1 MSAKKTYIYRM
12 LIGKNGKINQDF
24 FMYARN
30 AKVAIA
36 YCQEVYHDKHYDF
49 HKAIKVGISHT
60 LKETSFISDFEANQ
74 LINAG
79 AKRSD
84 FYSERNME
92 PQGLSEVNNVRSDTA
107 EDLSG
112 SNTEPDE

>member
-1 MSAKKTYIYRM
+1 M
-12 LIGKNGKINQDF
+12 LIGKNGKIEQDF

-30 AKVAIA
+30 AKTAIA
-36 YCQEVYHDKHYDF
+36 YCQEVYHDKHYNF

-60 LKETSFISDFEANQ
+60 LRETSFISDFEAQQ

-92 PQGLSEVNNVRSDTA
+92 PSWLPKNTDNGSDTG